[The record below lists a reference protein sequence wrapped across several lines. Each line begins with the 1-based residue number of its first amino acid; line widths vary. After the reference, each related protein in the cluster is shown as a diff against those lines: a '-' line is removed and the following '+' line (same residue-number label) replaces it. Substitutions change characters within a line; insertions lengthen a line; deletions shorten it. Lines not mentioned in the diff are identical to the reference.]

1 MVCAFQ
7 SMRTQRVSNA
17 SNFLPDVQVAE
28 RQTKGRNKVK
38 CLVRGYE
45 VPATPEERVR
55 QRVLDWL
62 MNEKAWSKDN
72 LRLEWKYDWISDPS
86 RSHIRPDI
94 ELLDEHDGPPYCRSD
109 RSVLVVVECKNEDV
123 PLSEAV
129 YDQAKEYA
137 IKAKAP
143 HIWVTNGK
151 EHGFLEADGA
161 GWKPIKSIPL
171 LDDEEYEPPSAHVV
185 FPDVHDTEAVAEY
198 LHTMNLDE
206 LNAPE
211 LTDERDF
218 ALALYKVMFE
228 ILNVKRRLPY
238 SHNGVHLLEYSGTVF
253 HQFSNRSGGSY
264 YTRYADVAAATRSR
278 VEAMSVAIN
287 MWSNNEI
294 RLCVGVSKM
303 ERRHHALQLDF
314 ATNCQWDNE
323 HSSCGVWHDGKMSQ
337 VKSEVVLEAVRE
349 AGRGDWI
356 VCDDYGKEW
365 VYLGELPKAETA
377 NWDNSKDFVANLLHY
392 CIIRTNLREAVRA
405 RKIVGW

>member
-1 MVCAFQ
+1 
-7 SMRTQRVSNA
+7 MR
-17 SNFLPDVQVAE
+17 NFLPDVQVA
-28 RQTKGRNKVK
+28 QTQAKGRNKVR
-38 CLVRGYE
+38 CLVRGYD

-55 QRVLDWL
+55 QRVLHWL
-62 MNEKAWSKDN
+62 INEKAWSVDN

-94 ELLDEHDGPPYCRSD
+94 ELLAEHDDPPSSRSD
-109 RSVLVVVECKNEDV
+109 RRVLVVIECKHEDV

-161 GWKPIKSIPL
+161 GWRPTESIPL
-171 LDDEEYEPPSAHVV
+171 LGEEYQPPNAHVT
-185 FPDVHDTEAVAEY
+185 FPDVDDAEAVAEY
-198 LHTMNLDE
+198 LRTMSLGE

-228 ILNVKRRLPY
+228 ILSDKRRLPY
-238 SHNGVHLLEYSGTVF
+238 SYKGVHLLEYSGAVF
-253 HQFSNRSGGSY
+253 HQFSNRGGGRY
-264 YTRYADVAAATRSR
+264 YTRYADVVAATRGR
-278 VEAMSVAIN
+278 VEAMSIAIN
-287 MWSNNEI
+287 MWGSDEI
-294 RLCVGVSKM
+294 RLCVGVSKA

-314 ATNCQWDNE
+314 RKNCEWDGE
-323 HSSCGVWHDGKMSQ
+323 RSSCGVWHDGKMSQ

-356 VCDDYGKEW
+356 VYDDYGKEW
-365 VYLGELPKAETA
+365 MYLGELPRTETV
-377 NWDNSKDFVANLLHY
+377 NWHNSKNLVANLLHY
-392 CIIRTNLREAVRA
+392 CIIRTNLREAVKA
-405 RKIVGW
+405 